1 MKPQHVLFVVT
12 SASRMTNGK
21 PTGLWAEEFTVPYL
35 LCRSAGL
42 RVSVASAAGG
52 GAPLD
57 PRSAAEVDQHPE
69 WQPALAALSHTET
82 LNKMHAEGFDALF
95 IPGGHGC
102 MFDLAHSAAMS
113 RLLREFRQQQKFIAA
128 VCHGPA
134 AFVDARD
141 EQGIPI
147 IQNRKL
153 TAFSNAEE
161 DTVGLTSAMPFL
173 LETEL
178 RNHGGQFIAAAN
190 FTEHAIQ
197 DEWLI
202 TGQNPASSAAA
213 AKLLL
218 QALGRKEAA

>member
-1 MKPQHVLFVVT
+1 MKPQHILFVVT

-21 PTGLWAEEFTVPYL
+21 ATGLWAEEFTVPYL

-42 RVSVASAAGG
+42 RITVASAAGG
-52 GAPLD
+52 SAPLD
-57 PRSAAEVDQHPE
+57 PRSAAELDQHPD
-69 WQPALAALSHTET
+69 WQPALAALGHTEP
-82 LNKMHAEGFDALF
+82 LNKTHADPFDALF

-102 MFDLAHSAAMS
+102 MFDLAHSAAMA

-134 AFVDARD
+134 AFIEARD
-141 EQGIPI
+141 EHGIPLVH
-147 IQNRKL
+147 NRKL

-161 DTVGLTSAMPFL
+161 DAVGLTSAMPFL

-178 RNHGGQFIAAAN
+178 RQHGAHFVAADN
-190 FTEHAIQ
+190 FTEHAIR

-218 QALGRKEAA
+218 QALGRKEMA